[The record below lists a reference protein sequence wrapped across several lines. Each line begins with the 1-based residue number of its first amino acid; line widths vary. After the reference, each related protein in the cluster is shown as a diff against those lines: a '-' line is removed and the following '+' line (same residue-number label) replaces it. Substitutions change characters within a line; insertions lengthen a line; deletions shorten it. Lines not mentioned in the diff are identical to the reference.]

1 MANKGFF
8 KPINPQKYKGNPT
21 QIIYRSSWEC
31 RVMSFLDNNPSIV
44 QWSSEEIVIPYLSPI
59 DRKVHR
65 YFPDF
70 YIKVKDK
77 NGTIKEM
84 IWEIKPKKQS
94 IQPKKQSRITQR
106 YINEVVTWGI
116 NEAKWKAAEEY
127 CLCPLQRCQR
137 QGIDEL
143 RKWCFGW
150 S

>member
-21 QIIYRSSWEC
+21 QIVYRSSWEC
-31 RVMSFLDNNPSIV
+31 RVMSFLDANPSIV

-77 NGTIKEM
+77 NGNIKEM

-94 IQPKKQSRITQR
+94 IQPKKQSRVTQK

-127 CLCPLQRCQR
+127 CLDRGWYFKILTEDDI
-137 QGIDEL
+137 GI
-143 RKWCFGW
+143 K
-150 S
+150 

>member
-1 MANKGFF
+1 MTNKGFF
-8 KPINPQKYKGNPT
+8 KPKNPQKYKGNPT
-21 QIIYRSSWEC
+21 QIVYRSSWEC
-31 RVMSFLDNNPSIV
+31 RVMSFLDNNPSII
-44 QWSSEEIVIPYLSPI
+44 QWSSEEIIIPYLSPI

-77 NGTIKEM
+77 NGRIKEM

-94 IQPKKQSRITQR
+94 VQPKKQSRITQR

-127 CLCPLQRCQR
+127 CLDRGWQFKVLTEEDI
-137 QGIDEL
+137 GI
-143 RKWCFGW
+143 K
-150 S
+150 

>member
-1 MANKGFF
+1 MTNKGFF
-8 KPINPQKYKGNPT
+8 KPKNPQKYKGNPT

-31 RVMSFLDNNPSIV
+31 RVMNFLDNNPSVI

-77 NGTIKEM
+77 NNNIKEM

-94 IQPKKQSRITQR
+94 SQPKKQSRITQK

-116 NEAKWKAAEEY
+116 NEAKWKAAQEY
-127 CLCPLQRCQR
+127 CLDRGWQFKVLTEEDI
-137 QGIDEL
+137 GI
-143 RKWCFGW
+143 K
-150 S
+150 

>member
-127 CLCPLQRCQR
+127 CLDRGWQFKVLTEDDI
-137 QGIDEL
+137 GI
-143 RKWCFGW
+143 K
-150 S
+150 

>member
-1 MANKGFF
+1 MTNKGFF
-8 KPINPQKYKGNPT
+8 KPKNPQKYKGNPT

-31 RVMSFLDNNPSIV
+31 RVMSFLDNNPSVV

-77 NGTIKEM
+77 NNTIKEM

-94 IQPKKQSRITQR
+94 SQPKKQSRITQR

-127 CLCPLQRCQR
+127 CLDRGWQFKVLTEEDI
-137 QGIDEL
+137 GI
-143 RKWCFGW
+143 K
-150 S
+150 

>member
-1 MANKGFF
+1 MTNKGYF
-8 KPINPQKYKGNPT
+8 KPKNPQKYKGNPT
-21 QIIYRSSWEC
+21 EIVYRSSWEC
-31 RVMSFLDNNPSIV
+31 RVMSFLDNNPSVV

-77 NGTIKEM
+77 NGKIKEM

-94 IQPKKQSRITQR
+94 SQPKKQSRITQR

-116 NEAKWKAAEEY
+116 NEAKWKAAQEY
-127 CLCPLQRCQR
+127 CLDRGWQFKVLTEEDI
-137 QGIDEL
+137 GI
-143 RKWCFGW
+143 K
-150 S
+150 

>member
-1 MANKGFF
+1 MTNKGFF
-8 KPINPQKYKGNPT
+8 KPKNPQKYKGNPT
-21 QIIYRSSWEC
+21 EIVYRSSWEC
-31 RVMSFLDNNPSIV
+31 RVMSFLDNNPSVV

-77 NGTIKEM
+77 NGKIKEM

-94 IQPKKQSRITQR
+94 SQPKKQSRITQR

-116 NEAKWKAAEEY
+116 NEAKWKAAQEY
-127 CLCPLQRCQR
+127 CLDRGWQFKVLTEEDI
-137 QGIDEL
+137 GI
-143 RKWCFGW
+143 K
-150 S
+150 

>member
-1 MANKGFF
+1 
-8 KPINPQKYKGNPT
+8 
-21 QIIYRSSWEC
+21 
-31 RVMSFLDNNPSIV
+31 MSFLDNNPSIV

-127 CLCPLQRCQR
+127 CLDRGWQFKVLTEDDI
-137 QGIDEL
+137 GI
-143 RKWCFGW
+143 K
-150 S
+150 

>member
-1 MANKGFF
+1 MTNKGFF
-8 KPINPQKYKGNPT
+8 KPKYPQKYKGNPT
-21 QIIYRSSWEC
+21 EIIYRSSWEC
-31 RVMSFLDNNPSIV
+31 RVMSFLDSNPSVV
-44 QWSSEEIVIPYLSPI
+44 QWSSEEIIIPYLSPI

-77 NGTIKEM
+77 NGKIKEM

-94 IQPKKQSRITQR
+94 SQPKKQSRITQR

-127 CLCPLQRCQR
+127 CLDRGWQFKVLTEEDI
-137 QGIDEL
+137 GI
-143 RKWCFGW
+143 K
-150 S
+150 

>member
-1 MANKGFF
+1 MTNKGFF
-8 KPINPQKYKGNPT
+8 KPKNPQKYKGNPT

-31 RVMSFLDNNPSIV
+31 RVMSFLDNNPSVV

-77 NGTIKEM
+77 NNAIKEM

-94 IQPKKQSRITQR
+94 SQPKKQSRITQR

-127 CLCPLQRCQR
+127 CLDRGWQFKVLTEEDI
-137 QGIDEL
+137 GI
-143 RKWCFGW
+143 K
-150 S
+150 

>member
-1 MANKGFF
+1 MTNKGFF
-8 KPINPQKYKGNPT
+8 KPKNPQKYKGNPT
-21 QIIYRSSWEC
+21 EIVYRRSWEC
-31 RVMSFLDNNPSIV
+31 RVMSFLDNNPSVV

-77 NGTIKEM
+77 NGKIKEM

-94 IQPKKQSRITQR
+94 SQPKKQSRITQR

-127 CLCPLQRCQR
+127 CLDRGWEFKVITEKHL
-137 QGIDEL
+137 GI
-143 RKWCFGW
+143 
-150 S
+150 

>member
-1 MANKGFF
+1 MTNKGYF
-8 KPINPQKYKGNPT
+8 KPKNPQKYKGNPT
-21 QIIYRSSWEC
+21 EIVYRSSWEC
-31 RVMSFLDNNPSIV
+31 RVMSFLDNNPSVV

-77 NGTIKEM
+77 NGKIKEM

-94 IQPKKQSRITQR
+94 SQPKKQSRITQR

-127 CLCPLQRCQR
+127 CLDRGWQFKVLTEEDI
-137 QGIDEL
+137 GI
-143 RKWCFGW
+143 K
-150 S
+150 